1 MSTEAHQVNLFA
13 RYEERLFLG
22 GNAKPKVIPAIV
34 ITGFLGSGKTTLVHH
49 ILRNRGSLRIA
60 VLVNEV
66 GQIDVD
72 SKLVNAKQGNAALGL
87 PAVDLSGGC
96 VCCSRA
102 GDLAAALRGLRA
114 PPAAAA
120 PGLSASPSFC
130 QSSSATCDYLL
141 VETSGAAD
149 AGPLAEALTAAGFRL
164 DAVVAVVDAEAGRQ
178 ALEHPVAQAQIS
190 CADVVVLNKCDLVAP
205 SLGLGFGGSGM
216 GLGALADMEDMLAEM
231 APGIRVVRARYG
243 EVPLTV
249 ILDVEPVG
257 GGEGDDSGDPPAA
270 VAATTA
276 RDDDGFM
283 SHESVPAGRRG
294 TGAGGYRLASGPCTA
309 DGMAVG
315 SSRHTKRR
323 TQAGL
328 ATTTA
333 HPQGSESHQHPHGH
347 HSHNHHNLHSG
358 PEQPVLPITTGD
370 LGGSAASAISQAAA
384 SFGGAPQLGRHDH
397 VHVHGE
403 HRHEEH
409 ARLHSNFYT
418 ESLTVADRPCSLL
431 AFADYAVGR
440 LVKEPALLRSKGV
453 LWFGERRGHR
463 FTFHLSGRR
472 RLEVAQ
478 EGPWE
483 GPPAS
488 HLVLIGTNAAAMRRL
503 RDAFLVEVASVMPTT
518 KPIWALT
525 HGANDGGPS
534 LIGGGVGGDGGGGAG
549 SDQAALELEAAAA
562 LIASQERLELL
573 GCERWGLSEAPVEA
587 PGLEGGS
594 NGCSTKVTEGGLSA
608 PAVSEHL
615 VVVSGWAGGGGGG
628 GSLLSFTTRGSALH
642 GINSEELN
650 AELMRRTNASG
661 TLLLVAVTAPGR
673 ISAVTNVQARD
684 RVISLLFACKASG
697 AQEQAGLCVK
707 TFAEPLL
714 RKAYAHVHSC
724 KCDVVCGPTV
734 M

>member
-1 MSTEAHQVNLFA
+1 MRGPLGTMSTEVHQVNLFA
-13 RYEERLFLG
+13 RYEQRLFSG
-22 GNAKPKVIPAIV
+22 DTTKPKVIPAVV
-34 ITGFLGSGKTTLVHH
+34 ITGFLGSGKTTLVQH

-66 GQIDVD
+66 GQLDVD
-72 SKLVNAKQGNAALGL
+72 SKLLNAKQGNAALGL

-96 VCCSRA
+96 VCCARA
-102 GDLAAALRGLRA
+102 EDLTAALRELRV

-120 PGLSASPSFC
+120 SGPSSSSSSFC
-130 QSSSATCDYLL
+130 QSSSAPCDYLL

-149 AGPLAEALTAAGFRL
+149 AGPLAEALMAAGYRL

-178 ALEHPVAQAQIS
+178 ALEHPVAHAQIS

-205 SLGLGFGGSGM
+205 GLSLGFGGSGV

-243 EVPLTV
+243 EVPLTA

-257 GGEGDDSGDPPAA
+257 TREGDDGGELPAA
-270 VAATTA
+270 DVATTA
-276 RDDDGFM
+276 GDGGGFM
-283 SHESVPAGRRG
+283 SHESMPSGRGG
-294 TGAGGYRLASGPCTA
+294 TGAGGYRLASGLCTA

-328 ATTTA
+328 ATTVTL
-333 HPQGSESHQHPHGH
+333 PQGIEPHRHSHGH
-347 HSHNHHNLHSG
+347 HNHNHPG
-358 PEQPVLPITTGD
+358 TPGQPVLIPLPID
-370 LGGSAASAISQAAA
+370 ALDDSVASATSQAAA
-384 SFGGAPQLGRHDH
+384 SAGGAPHSYNHDQ
-397 VHVHGE
+397 VYGAHG
-403 HRHEEH
+403 HGDH
-409 ARLHSNFYT
+409 ARLHSGFYT
-418 ESLTVADRPCSLL
+418 ESLTVADRPCSLVM
-431 AFADYAVGR
+431 FADYAVGR

-488 HLVLIGTNAAAMRRL
+488 HLVLIGTDAAAMRRL
-503 RDAFLVEVASVMPTT
+503 RDAFLTEVASVVPTL
-518 KPIWALT
+518 KPMWAL
-525 HGANDGGPS
+525 GGGSGDRATS
-534 LIGGGVGGDGGGGAG
+534 LSGGVGDGIGGALD
-549 SDQAALELEAAAA
+549 DQAVSELEAAAA
-562 LIASQERLELL
+562 CISAQERLELL
-573 GCERWGLSEAPVEA
+573 GCERWEFSEA

-594 NGCSTKVTEGGLSA
+594 TKVTEGGPSA
-608 PAVSEHL
+608 PAVPEQL
-615 VVVSGWAGGGGGG
+615 VEAGGRPDVRGGGGGG
-628 GSLLSFTTRGSALH
+628 LLSFTTRGSALH

-650 AELMRRTNASG
+650 AELLRRVNASG

-684 RVISLLFACKASG
+684 RVVSLLFACTACG

-714 RKAYAHVHSC
+714 RKAYAHVLSC
-724 KCDVVCGPTV
+724 KCDIACGPTV
-734 M
+734 VHVDL